1 MRLEFQ
7 PDNTWLSLKLF
18 YNELAGFAEGKVP
31 TGRWLDAKGEVL
43 CNIAYEYDEKARVLN
58 SSDDLLRAPYL
69 VGVPHGE
76 VIAWYLPAFAG
87 QGCECLFLRWQYLA
101 RRSALAMACT
111 TKSQHSVCTRTA
123 MAALFII
130 AMASGV

>member
-18 YNELAGFAEGKVP
+18 CNELAGFAEGKVP

-58 SSDDLLRAPYL
+58 SSDDLLRALYL
-69 VGVPHGE
+69 VG
-76 VIAWYLPAFAG
+76 
-87 QGCECLFLRWQYLA
+87 GCH
-101 RRSALAMACT
+101 MV
-111 TKSQHSVCTRTA
+111 K
-123 MAALFII
+123 
-130 AMASGV
+130 